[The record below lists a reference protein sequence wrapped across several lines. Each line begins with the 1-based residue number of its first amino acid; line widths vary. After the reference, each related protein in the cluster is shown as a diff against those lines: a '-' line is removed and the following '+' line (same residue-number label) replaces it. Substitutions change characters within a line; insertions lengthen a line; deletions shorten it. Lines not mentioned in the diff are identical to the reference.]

1 MTTKIWATKQE
12 INQQTKQKGVTL
24 VELMVALAISSF
36 LMLGIFQ
43 IYFSSRLTDNM
54 GSALARI
61 QETGR
66 VALDIMTKDIRL
78 AGYQGCL
85 DPKQGDLIVSAVN
98 SPTASL
104 ADSGVRGFTVAP
116 DWANGT
122 EFTSA
127 DIASGGSS
135 GRSAL
140 KGTSVIAVQRAAPV
154 AARVTAVSATT
165 LTLAANALD
174 INKNDLFVVAS
185 CNEGHLD
192 RASDV
197 SSGNGETQ
205 ITLSSDLGVQYA
217 SADAPGFVMRFLSTV
232 YFVADTNRVN
242 SAGNAVYALYRQ
254 RDTSSGFVVEELV
267 EGVENMQVLYG
278 QRLSTGNVR
287 YVPADTADLNMGS
300 VESVRIGVL
309 VASTQNVQ
317 QGNDELSYLLPGITV
332 DHGDDTGIN
341 HLSDRRIRRTFVT
354 TVNIRNREI

>member
-1 MTTKIWATKQE
+1 M
-12 INQQTKQKGVTL
+12 
-24 VELMVALAISSF
+24 
-36 LMLGIFQ
+36 
-43 IYFSSRLTDNM
+43 
-54 GSALARI
+54 
-61 QETGR
+61 
-66 VALDIMTKDIRL
+66 
-78 AGYQGCL
+78 
-85 DPKQGDLIVSAVN
+85 
-98 SPTASL
+98 
-104 ADSGVRGFTVAP
+104 
-116 DWANGT
+116 
-122 EFTSA
+122 
-127 DIASGGSS
+127 
-135 GRSAL
+135 
-140 KGTSVIAVQRAAPV
+140 
-154 AARVTAVSATT
+154 
-165 LTLAANALD
+165 
-174 INKNDLFVVAS
+174 
-185 CNEGHLD
+185 
-192 RASDV
+192 
-197 SSGNGETQ
+197 
-205 ITLSSDLGVQYA
+205 GVQYA